1 MAVRKSL
8 DVHINLNVRGMSPSA
23 TVAINERC
31 NELLEKGL
39 EIYKLGLGQSPF
51 PVPEPVV
58 QALRD
63 NAHQKDYLPVK
74 GLRKLRLK
82 ANRNTVTRASF
93 FR

>member
-1 MAVRKSL
+1 MAARKSL

-58 QALRD
+58 QAPVSYTHLT
-63 NAHQKDYLPVK
+63 LPTIYSV
-74 GLRKLRLK
+74 
-82 ANRNTVTRASF
+82 
-93 FR
+93 